1 MARTALEC
9 EAMIAAC
16 DDAEVGLFVAYY
28 RRAMPRFATVKEL
41 LDSGRI
47 GQLARSASATSG
59 PATWMRPAVVGGG

>member
-16 DDAEVGLFVAYY
+16 DDAGDLFVAYY
-28 RRAMPRFATVKEL
+28 RRALPRFATVKEL

-47 GQLARSASATSG
+47 GQLRSVSIRNE
-59 PATWMRPAVVGGG
+59 RPGHLDEAVAGG